1 MYKFYP
7 EIEII
12 FVQFVLLTFLSCAIC
27 TTTPLLFLYN
37 LSIDFFFWYDIIT
50 IIINKR
56 GKRMEQT
63 VRTKQTLIRNYRK
76 YSGADSY
83 IIGYIYKKK
92 LFMTKV
98 NEIMPRFMVVSNS
111 DTRGQSLRL
120 YLNNK
125 LKEQLLKQNA
135 ILLGNQEILDN
146 GEKNRGWAFEKII
159 YDYYKINPYKGK
171 DNKGFWLGGDINIK
185 GEEIQIKFENATMC
199 STSTL
204 EKLKKGAQKKY
215 KNF

>member
-1 MYKFYP
+1 
-7 EIEII
+7 
-12 FVQFVLLTFLSCAIC
+12 
-27 TTTPLLFLYN
+27 
-37 LSIDFFFWYDIIT
+37 
-50 IIINKR
+50 
-56 GKRMEQT
+56 MEQT

-204 EKLKKGAQKKY
+204 EKLKKRNSKKI
-215 KNF
+215 

>member
-1 MYKFYP
+1 
-7 EIEII
+7 
-12 FVQFVLLTFLSCAIC
+12 
-27 TTTPLLFLYN
+27 
-37 LSIDFFFWYDIIT
+37 
-50 IIINKR
+50 
-56 GKRMEQT
+56 MEQT

-98 NEIMPRFMVVSNS
+98 NEIMPRFMIVSNS

-204 EKLKKGAQKKY
+204 ERLKKRTQKKY
-215 KNF
+215 KTF